1 MWFGSNEGTG
11 DGAYDA
17 DESALAREGLS
28 EVRKLF
34 LASKAV
40 AFTRKNYPGEPMHVL
55 HQNTQMAA
63 GLSTAERKA
72 LAQGH
77 YAHAKAARVGD
88 KVVCAGCGA
97 EMAKASYQHAFC
109 KDKVRGR
116 STCKDFVN
124 NWLDATRLARATAN
138 PTVK

>member
-1 MWFGSNEGTG
+1 MSFGFNAGAGE
-11 DGAYDA
+11 GAYDA
-17 DESALAREGLS
+17 DESAFAREGLS
-28 EVRKLF
+28 EVRQLF
-34 LASKAV
+34 RASKAI

-55 HQNTQMAA
+55 HQNTQMVA
-63 GLSTAERKA
+63 GLTTVERKA

-97 EMAKASYQHAFC
+97 EMVKASYQHAFC

-116 STCKDFVN
+116 STCKDFIN
-124 NWLDATRLARATAN
+124 NWLDAARLARATSS
-138 PTVK
+138 PHVK